1 MRKERK
7 QIVQMAARFQREH
20 PQDLRKNMFK
30 SKSTEF
36 TIRNWLDDYAT
47 DTNPIR
53 VPFKNWKLIKP
64 VIEDEEDSDISEFLE
79 FRYIDPKCLPFEFEN
94 VQDESTAREYIPY
107 RRQSS

>member
-1 MRKERK
+1 MLKERK
-7 QIVQMAARFQREH
+7 QIAQMAARFQREH

-53 VPFKNWKLIKP
+53 VPFKNWKQIKP
-64 VIEDEEDSDISEFLE
+64 AIEDEEDRDVS
-79 FRYIDPKCLPFEFEN
+79 YIDPEDLPFEYEN
-94 VQDESTAREYIPY
+94 VLDESIAKEYIPY
-107 RRQSS
+107 RRKSS